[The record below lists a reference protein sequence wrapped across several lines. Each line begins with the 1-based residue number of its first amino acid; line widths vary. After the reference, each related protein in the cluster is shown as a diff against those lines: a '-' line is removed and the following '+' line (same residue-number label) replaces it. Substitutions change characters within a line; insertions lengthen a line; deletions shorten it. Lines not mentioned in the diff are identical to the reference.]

1 MIQVF
6 WHDKGVYTGKK
17 ITDVFMDES
26 IPIQV
31 IVKFWRQAVCVY
43 PVGQTSPPFSME
55 RVITLKMNVRIEWSL
70 TNYWFIHPY
79 QKFLLLNT

>member
-1 MIQVF
+1 VFDNQFTSRAFDVVTAVLMIQVF

-31 IVKFWRQAVCVY
+31 IVKF
-43 PVGQTSPPFSME
+43 
-55 RVITLKMNVRIEWSL
+55 
-70 TNYWFIHPY
+70 
-79 QKFLLLNT
+79 